1 MEFTYYGHACFAL
14 HAEGKTILT
23 DPFISGNPLAAQFNI
38 DAIQADYILVS
49 HGHADH
55 IADLEQIALRT
66 GALVISA
73 YEIHEWLNN
82 KGISHTHPMNTGGAH
97 QFGPFNIKCTVAQH
111 SSCLPDGT
119 YGGNPMGFLIQTAH
133 QSVYYSGDT
142 ALTLDMQII
151 PRWAKLNAAI
161 LPVGDNFTM
170 GYQDACL
177 AAQWCGAP
185 KTIGVHFD
193 TFPPICINHADAIE
207 YFKLHNNELILPQ
220 IGQTFSIN

>member
-1 MEFTYYGHACFAL
+1 
-14 HAEGKTILT
+14 
-23 DPFISGNPLAAQFNI
+23 
-38 DAIQADYILVS
+38 
-49 HGHADH
+49 
-55 IADLEQIALRT
+55 
-66 GALVISA
+66 
-73 YEIHEWLNN
+73 
-82 KGISHTHPMNTGGAH
+82 MNTGGAH

-119 YGGNPMGFLIQTAH
+119 YGGNPMGFLVQTAH
-133 QSVYYSGDT
+133 HSVYYSGDT

-193 TFPPICINHADAIE
+193 TFPPICINHNDAIE
-207 YFKLHNNELILPQ
+207 YFKQHNTELILPQ